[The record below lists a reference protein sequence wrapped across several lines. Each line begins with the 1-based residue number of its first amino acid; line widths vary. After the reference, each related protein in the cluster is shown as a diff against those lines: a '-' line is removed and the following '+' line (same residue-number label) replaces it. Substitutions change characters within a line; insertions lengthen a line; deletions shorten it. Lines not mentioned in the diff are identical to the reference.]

1 MSSRSVLLLDT
12 SSSMGDTI
20 GGLNNAIRLY
30 KEQACMDEIASR
42 SVDITI
48 IEFNETA
55 QVVQDFTPISQ
66 MQPVTLSAK
75 RGTAMGAGINLT
87 VD

>member
-1 MSSRSVLLLDT
+1 
-12 SSSMGDTI
+12 
-20 GGLNNAIRLY
+20 
-30 KEQACMDEIASR
+30 MDEIASR